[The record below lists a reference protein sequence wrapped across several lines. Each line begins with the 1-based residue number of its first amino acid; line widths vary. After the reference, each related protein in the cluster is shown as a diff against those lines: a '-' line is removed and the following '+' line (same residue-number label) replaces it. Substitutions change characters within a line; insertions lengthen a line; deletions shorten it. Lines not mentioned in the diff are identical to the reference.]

1 MPISGKDIGE
11 TSLVEAVLRDSFAQP
26 SPTKMTSDPALQ
38 NTETLQNQVQG
49 RTCFNCVDEEA
60 KAQRA

>member
-38 NTETLQNQVQG
+38 NTETL
-49 RTCFNCVDEEA
+49 
-60 KAQRA
+60 